1 MRGPNDPLID
11 AVASS
16 VTAPGAASTI
26 DAEAQR
32 TPVAGGKALLRLFE
46 TLQRRGLASLADES
60 VAAALPEAAREAYA
74 GHAERFSAA
83 PESPSTGGDGG
94 GSVPDDSATTLGALS
109 AEMLAVGQQ
118 TGAPTGTGPQWRSI
132 GPWTI
137 PNGQTYGSSR
147 VNVSGR
153 IAAIAVDPGNAAHVL
168 VGAANGGVW
177 ESRDHGATW
186 APRTDYAATTAVGAI
201 VFDPHNPSI
210 VYCGTGEGNWW
221 AWLGAGILRSN
232 DGGASW
238 NTLCTN
244 PFVGQGFYD
253 LRVDPGNANHLLAAT
268 TGGLYASTNA
278 GVAWTQRRNAKT
290 WSIAIA
296 PAGGAGAEILA
307 ASSDGLF
314 RSTDGGTT
322 WTAVVLPGSP
332 GAFNRLAVSIAPS
345 NPAVAYAWGAN
356 GANAFLWRRSGGVW
370 AAATLPPGVS
380 TGQAWYD
387 WYVAAAPDRDNE
399 VYCGAIDAY
408 RGDLPGATWTWTDLS
423 SKGAGA
429 SSIHPDQHVIAFEPG
444 NPATIYAGNDGG
456 LFRSPDRGVTWQSLN
471 FGLVISEF
479 EYLSENVGESRAVM
493 GGLQDNGTAR
503 WNGSPTWDHVADGD
517 GGHCGYNRTNP
528 RTMFHTYFNMSPERS
543 TTGGDFG
550 SWTYIPPAIPAGE
563 NSLFYPPLRP
573 TATTGNT
580 VALGGGALYV
590 SRDNGANWV
599 RLPFPSA
606 ATASALAIPNGDR
619 VYVGTT
625 DGRIFVTVW
634 NGTSWPALTAR
645 TTPRASAYVSDLS
658 VDPGNL
664 NRMWATYSTF
674 GGGRIFRSDN
684 GGTSWTDCSAG
695 LPTLPLNSVAVD
707 SRNAARLWVGA
718 DRGVYES
725 TDAGAHW
732 SDFSNGLP
740 NAFVGDLM
748 FHPHAWVLRAATR
761 NRGVWEIPVDG
772 WMTAPVDGVQFTGS
786 LTPNQTQRWFTFNW
800 PATWHMV
807 WTVMPTSVAAVPQLT
822 WNVTVQRASAEFVT
836 YWITVTN
843 LTPAPVTFEARYAI
857 LSRY

>member
-1 MRGPNDPLID
+1 MRGPNDGFID
-11 AVASS
+11 ALGS
-16 VTAPGAASTI
+16 VPAAPGAALT
-26 DAEAQR
+26 AAAAAPR

-60 VAAALPEAAREAYA
+60 VSAALPDDALAPYAA
-74 GHAERFSAA
+74 HAERFAAAAESARA
-83 PESPSTGGDGG
+83 DDGG
-94 GSVPDDSATTLGALS
+94 SSSSARGGSALETMS
-109 AEMLAVGQQ
+109 AELLAVGQQ
-118 TGAPTGTGPQWRSI
+118 AGPPTGTGPLWRSI

-137 PNGQTYGSSR
+137 PNGQTYGSNR

-153 IAAIAVDPGNAAHVL
+153 IAAIAVDPGNAQHVL

-177 ESRDHGATW
+177 ETHDHGATW
-186 APRTDYAATTAVGAI
+186 APRTDFAATTAVGAI
-201 VFDPHNPSI
+201 VFDPHNASI

-238 NTLCTN
+238 TTLCTN

-253 LRVDPGNANHLLAAT
+253 LRVDPGNSNHMLAAS
-268 TGGLYASTNA
+268 TGGLHVSNDT
-278 GVAWTQRRNAKT
+278 GVTWTQRRNVRT

-307 ASSDGLF
+307 ASGDGLF

-322 WTAVVLPGSP
+322 WATVALPGAP
-332 GAFNRLAVSIAPS
+332 AGFNRLAVSIAPS
-345 NPAVAYAWGAN
+345 NPSVAYAWGAN
-356 GANAFLWRRSGGVW
+356 GTAAFLWRRSGGAW

-387 WYVAAAPDRDNE
+387 WYVAAAPDRDNQ

-408 RGDLPGATWTWTDLS
+408 RGDLAGATWTWTNLS
-423 SKGAGA
+423 TKGAGG
-429 SSIHPDQHVIAFEPG
+429 SSIHPDQHVITFESG

-456 LFRSPDRGVTWQSLN
+456 LFRSADRGVTWQSLN

-479 EYLSENVGESRAVM
+479 EYLSENVGDARAVL

-503 WNGSPTWDHVADGD
+503 WNGAPAWDHVADGD

-528 RTMFHTYFNMSPERS
+528 LTMFHTYYNMSPERS

-550 SWTYIPPAIPAGE
+550 SWTSTPPPIPGGE
-563 NSLFYPPLRP
+563 TSLFYPPLRP
-573 TATTGNT
+573 SATTGDT
-580 VALGGGALYV
+580 VAIGGGALYV
-590 SRDNGANWV
+590 SRNNGTNWV
-599 RLPFPSA
+599 RLVFPST

-625 DGRIFVTVW
+625 DGRIYVTAW
-634 NGTSWPALTAR
+634 NGASWPALAAR
-645 TTPRASAYVSDLS
+645 TTPRANAYVSDLS

-664 NRMWATYSTF
+664 NRMWSTSTTF
-674 GGGRIFRSDN
+674 NGGRVFRSDN

-695 LPTLPLNSVAVD
+695 LPSLPINSVAVD
-707 SRNAARLWVGA
+707 SRNPARVWVGA

-786 LTPNQTQRWFTFNW
+786 LTPNQTRQWFTVDW
-800 PATWHMV
+800 PATWHV
-807 WTVMPTSVAAVPQLT
+807 IWTVMPTSTGTAPQLT
-822 WNVTVQRASAEFVT
+822 WNVTVQRANAEFVT

-843 LTPAPVTFEARYAI
+843 LTAAPVTFEARYSI